1 MRKFEK
7 ISFEQFKK
15 EVKNDLVLYEKYSL
29 PKRGTKKSAGYDFY
43 SITDLILKPGET
55 KVIPT
60 GVKVFMQENE
70 MLLLLVRSS
79 VGFKYNV
86 RLCNQVGLIESDYY
100 NNSTNEGHIWVKL
113 QNHGNTDFI
122 INKNDRF
129 IQGVFTKFLTVS
141 NEDEIINERLGGFG
155 STNGG
160 NL

>member
-15 EVKNDLVLYEKYSL
+15 EIKNDLVLYEKYSL

-43 SITDLILKPGET
+43 SITDLIIKPGET

-100 NNSTNEGHIWVKL
+100 NNPTNEGHIWVKL
-113 QNHGNTDFI
+113 QNHGDTDFI

-141 NEDEIINERLGGFG
+141 NEEEINNERLGGFG
-155 STNGG
+155 STDGG
-160 NL
+160 KL